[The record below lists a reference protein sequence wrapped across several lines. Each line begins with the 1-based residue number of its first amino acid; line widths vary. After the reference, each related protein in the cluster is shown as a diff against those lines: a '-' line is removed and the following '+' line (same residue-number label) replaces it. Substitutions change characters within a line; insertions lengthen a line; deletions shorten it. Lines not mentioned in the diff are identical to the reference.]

1 MNRQPDMRQLMK
13 QAQQMQAQL
22 AAAQAELAQ
31 KEFVGSAGGGMV
43 RATVTGAQELIGI
56 TISPEVV
63 DPADIEMLEDLVLA
77 AVRQG
82 FEAAAAAASE
92 ELGGLTGGLDLGGIL
107 G

>member
-1 MNRQPDMRQLMK
+1 MRQLMK
-13 QAQQMQAQL
+13 QAQQMQVQL

-31 KEFVGSAGGGMV
+31 KTFVGSAGGGMV
-43 RATVTGAQELIGI
+43 TASVTGAKELVGI

-63 DPADIEMLEDLVLA
+63 DPEDVELLEDLVLA

-82 FEAAAAAASE
+82 FEAADGAAAE
-92 ELGGLTGGLDLGGIL
+92 QLGGLTGGLDLGGML

>member
-1 MNRQPDMRQLMK
+1 MRQLMK

-22 AAAQAELAQ
+22 AAAQADLAQ
-31 KEFVGSAGGGMV
+31 KTFVGSAGGGMV
-43 RATVTGAQELIGI
+43 TATVNGAQELVGI

-63 DPADIEMLEDLVLA
+63 DPQDIEMLEDLVLA

-82 FEAAAAAASE
+82 HEAAAAAASE